1 MGIDLFGND
10 SAVNQQNNLN
20 AENVALRN
28 EAQDWNNKIQTQYN
42 QDKAGENLTDD
53 ATYSKDLVGNVMGS
67 FGLNQ
72 AYKGRQERLIQD
84 AKNRLKEIIP
94 SDEVNVK
101 APNPDNFGGLDLGF
115 MRDPSSAPPRYESFS
130 IDGNAPS
137 IQLSGGTDDAGV
149 GDPIG
154 TLQPTSEPAPQPE
167 PQPDDT
173 PPADDT
179 AGTGST
185 EPAPNVEGE
194 PRPSY
199 INGGTAEEESELKKT
214 IAAGGEDEDTLLGM
228 GLSKVSGGYLG
239 EGAAKTIG
247 RVGGAAV
254 SGSVAGI
261 DLVEGINNLRNHQ
274 DFFGKDHD
282 WEDVVSKTSQM
293 IAGAS
298 DVAGLIPAVG
308 PEIAAI
314 GNVIGLVG
322 GVVGMFGDHK
332 KNLQNDQNVEDEL
345 NQKKILPSARAGDQV
360 GAVSQSTLQE
370 QTA

>member
-1 MGIDLFGND
+1 MAIDLFGND

-20 AENVALRN
+20 AESVALRN

-42 QDKAGENLTDD
+42 QDKASENLTDD
-53 ATYSKDLVGNVMGS
+53 ATYSKDLAGNVMGS
-67 FGLNQ
+67 VGLNQ
-72 AYKGRQERLIQD
+72 AYKGRQDRLLQD
-84 AKNRLKEIIP
+84 AKKRLAEITP
-94 SDEVNVK
+94 SEEVEET
-101 APNPDNFGGLDLGF
+101 PPDLETFGGIRMDFMNPSPLDPRRVFVPPPAQG
-115 MRDPSSAPPRYESFS
+115 SAPAQIESQNPAPAQ
-130 IDGNAPS
+130 IEAQAGDGN
-137 IQLSGGTDDAGV
+137 T
-149 GDPIG
+149 
-154 TLQPTSEPAPQPE
+154 PAN
-167 PQPDDT
+167 
-173 PPADDT
+173 
-179 AGTGST
+179 
-185 EPAPNVEGE
+185 NVEGE
-194 PRPSY
+194 PRPGY
-199 INGGTAEEESELKKT
+199 VNGGTAEEESALKKT
-214 IAAGGEDEDTLLGM
+214 IAAGGEEEDTLLGM
-228 GLSKVSGGYLG
+228 GLGKISGGYLG

-254 SGSVAGI
+254 SGTIGGI
-261 DLVEGINNLRNHQ
+261 DLVEGINNLKNHQ

-345 NQKKILPSARAGDQV
+345 NQKKVLPSARASDQV
-360 GAVSQSTLQE
+360 AQVSQSTLQQ

>member
-1 MGIDLFGND
+1 MAIDLFGND

-42 QDKAGENLTDD
+42 QDKASENLTDD
-53 ATYSKDLVGNVMGS
+53 ATYSKDLMGNVMGS

-72 AYKGRQERLIQD
+72 AYKGRKERLIQD
-84 AKNRLKEIIP
+84 AKDRLNEITPTEEIDDP
-94 SDEVNVK
+94 APTPDEDVP
-101 APNPDNFGGLDLGF
+101 AF
-115 MRDPSSAPPRYESFS
+115 
-130 IDGNAPS
+130 DGNAPS
-137 IQLSGGTDDAGV
+137 IQLNYGEDDAGY
-149 GDPIG
+149 DPAEAS
-154 TLQPTSEPAPQPE
+154 SEPQTAE
-167 PQPDDT
+167 PSG
-173 PPADDT
+173 DT
-179 AGTGST
+179 ASPPDEIADEGNTP
-185 EPAPNVEGE
+185 EANVEGE
-194 PRPSY
+194 PRPAY
-199 INGGTAEEESELKKT
+199 LNGGTAEEESTLKET
-214 IAAGGEDEDTLLGM
+214 IASAEPEEDTLLGM
-228 GLSKVSGGYLG
+228 GLSKVSGGLLG

-261 DLVEGINNLRNHQ
+261 DLVEGIDNLKNNQN
-274 DFFGKDHD
+274 FFGKDHD
-282 WEDVVSKTSQM
+282 WEDVVSKTTQM

-322 GVVGMFGDHK
+322 GVVGMFGDHS

-345 NQKKILPSARAGDQV
+345 QQKKVVPTARAGDQV
-360 GAVSQSTLQE
+360 ASVSQSTLQQ